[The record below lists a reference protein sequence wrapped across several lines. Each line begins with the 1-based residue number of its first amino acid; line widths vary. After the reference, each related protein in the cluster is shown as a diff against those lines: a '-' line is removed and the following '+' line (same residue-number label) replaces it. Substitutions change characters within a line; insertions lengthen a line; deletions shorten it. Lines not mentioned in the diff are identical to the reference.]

1 MSDIDLAAY
10 FHRIGYNGPRTAT
23 LDTLHSLHLLHPQ
36 AIAFE
41 NIDPF
46 LHRPVELDLAAL
58 QGKLLGGDRGGYCF
72 EQNILFMHVL
82 RATGFTVSGLAG
94 RVLWGRPEDSIT
106 PRSHMLLRID
116 LDGQTWLA
124 DVGFGGLTQTA
135 PLLFEPGIE
144 QRTPHESFRIVENG
158 AYYRMQANTGGDWRT
173 LYRFDLQEQF
183 EVDYAIT
190 NYFLATNPSSHF
202 RTGLIA
208 ARPFPGGRHSLAN
221 NRLTTHRLGDESVR
235 RELTSAGEI
244 IEALRTLF
252 GITLADPAVFEAAL
266 RRENI
271 LEPKS

>member
-10 FHRIGYNGPRTAT
+10 FHRIGYDGPRAAT
-23 LDTLHSLHLLHPQ
+23 LDTLRSLHRLHPQ

-46 LHRPVELDLAAL
+46 LHLPVELELAAL
-58 QGKLLGGDRGGYCF
+58 QRKLLRGDRGGYCF
-72 EQNILFMHVL
+72 EQNLLFMHVL
-82 RATGFTVSGLAG
+82 RAIGFSVSGLAG

-106 PRSHMLLRID
+106 PRSHMLLRVE

-124 DVGFGGLTQTA
+124 DVGFGALTQTA
-135 PLLFEPGIE
+135 PLLFEPGTE
-144 QRTPHESFRIVENG
+144 QRTPHEVFRIATNG
-158 AYYRMQANTGGDWRT
+158 QYFRMQANTGNNWRT

-190 NYFLATNPSSHF
+190 NYFLSTSPTSHF

-208 ARPFPGGRHSLAN
+208 ARPFAGGRHTLAN
-221 NRLTTHRLGDESVR
+221 NRLTTHRLGEESVR
-235 RELTSAGEI
+235 RALTSATEI
-244 IEALRTLF
+244 IEVLHTLF
-252 GITLADPAVFEAAL
+252 AVTVSDPAAFEAAL
-266 RRENI
+266 RRECI

>member
-10 FHRIGYNGPRTAT
+10 FHRVGYDGPPTAT
-23 LDTLHSLHLLHPQ
+23 LDTLRSLHRLHPQ

-46 LHRPVELDLAAL
+46 LHHSVELELAAL
-58 QGKLLGGDRGGYCF
+58 QRKLLRENRGGYCF

-82 RATGFTVSGLAG
+82 RAIGFSVSGLAG

-106 PRSHMLLRID
+106 PRSHMLLRIE

-124 DVGFGGLTQTA
+124 DVGFGALTQTA
-135 PLLFEPGIE
+135 PLLFEPGAE
-144 QRTPHESFRIVENG
+144 QQTPHEAFRIARDG
-158 AYYRMQANTGGDWRT
+158 QYFRMQANTAGEWRT

-190 NYFLATNPSSHF
+190 NYFLSTSPTSHF

-208 ARPFPGGRHSLAN
+208 ARAFPGGRHALAN
-221 NRLTTHRLGDESVR
+221 NRLTTHRLGEESAR

-244 IEALRTLF
+244 IEVLHTLF
-252 GITLADPAVFEAAL
+252 AVRPCDPVAFEAAL

>member
-10 FHRIGYNGPRTAT
+10 FHRIGYDGPRTAT
-23 LDTLHSLHLLHPQ
+23 LETLRALHQLHPQ
-36 AIAFE
+36 SIAFE

-46 LHRPVELDLAAL
+46 LHLPVELELTAL
-58 QGKLLGGDRGGYCF
+58 QRKLLRGNRGGYCF

-82 RATGFTVSGLAG
+82 RAIGFSVSGLAG

-106 PRSHMLLRID
+106 PRSHMLLKIE
-116 LDGQTWLA
+116 LDGRAWLA
-124 DVGFGGLTQTA
+124 DVGFGALTQTA
-135 PLLFEPGIE
+135 PLLFETGAE
-144 QRTPHESFRIVENG
+144 QQTPHETFRIVDNSP
-158 AYYRMQANTGGDWRT
+158 YYRMQANTAGDWRT

-190 NYFLATNPSSHF
+190 NYFLSTSPASHF

-208 ARPFPGGRHSLAN
+208 ARPFPGGRHALAN
-221 NRLTTHRLGDESVR
+221 NRLTTHRLGQESVR

-244 IEALRTLF
+244 IEVLRTLF
-252 GITLADPAVFEAAL
+252 GVTLSDPAAFEAAL
-266 RRENI
+266 RGENI